1 MTSNDVQ
8 RRTPRTNPVLNL
20 VRTGLRRGLI
30 SARIQLTTPSEIFG
44 TVVML
49 AIFVGTLFFM
59 RGSSF
64 AGATVDLGSTGFPG
78 IIALG
83 TVFGGVMGIVSV
95 LSMDKTNGTLLR
107 SKSVPGGTAG
117 YLIGEIT
124 ANVINTLVT
133 SVTLLIVGLFL
144 FDGLDFASPARW
156 LLFITVLVLGLISTL
171 SIGAVLGALMSNP
184 KFMGLVMM
192 PVLGL
197 IAISGI
203 FYPIVALPLWLQGLA
218 QAFPLYWLGLGLR
231 ASLLPD
237 SMAAIEIAGSW
248 RFEWVFI
255 VLGLW
260 ALIGLVLAPKLLSRM
275 ARRES
280 GSAVAARRK
289 DVAEQWGV

>member
-1 MTSNDVQ
+1 MTSNGVQ
-8 RRTPRTNPVLNL
+8 HRTPRINPVVNL
-20 VRTGLRRGLI
+20 IRTGLRRGLI

-59 RGSSF
+59 RGSTF

-78 IIALG
+78 IIAMG

-133 SVTLLIVGLFL
+133 SVALLIVGLFL

-156 LLFITVLVLGLISTL
+156 LLFITVLVLGLVSTL

-248 RFEWVFI
+248 RIEWVFI

-260 ALIGLVLAPKLLSRM
+260 AVLGLVLAPKLLSRM

-289 DVAEQWGV
+289 GVAEQWGV

>member
-1 MTSNDVQ
+1 MC
-8 RRTPRTNPVLNL
+8 
-20 VRTGLRRGLI
+20 
-30 SARIQLTTPSEIFG
+30 
-44 TVVML
+44 
-49 AIFVGTLFFM
+49 
-59 RGSSF
+59 SS
-64 AGATVDLGSTGFPG
+64 DLG
-78 IIALG
+78 IIAMG

-117 YLIGEIT
+117 YLVGEIT

-133 SVTLLIVGLFL
+133 SVALLIVGLFL

-156 LLFITVLVLGLISTL
+156 LLFITVLVLGLVSTL

-248 RFEWVFI
+248 RIEWVFI

-260 ALIGLVLAPKLLSRM
+260 AVLGLVLAPKLLSRM

-289 DVAEQWGV
+289 GVAEQWGV